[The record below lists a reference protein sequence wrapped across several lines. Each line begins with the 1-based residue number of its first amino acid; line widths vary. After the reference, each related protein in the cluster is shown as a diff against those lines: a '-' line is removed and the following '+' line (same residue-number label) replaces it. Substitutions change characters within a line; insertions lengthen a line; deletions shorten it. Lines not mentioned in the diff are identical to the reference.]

1 VSPPIWHHH
10 DFILCCVQREEAGKS
25 PCPSSESTTEVIAQK
40 ALNVADTAPRVP
52 MGQYPPS
59 PGLPLDRA
67 QLKREI
73 HAQLK
78 RVGCYRGAID
88 GQWSSTVRRSTQL
101 IAPAPVTL
109 LPV

>member
-1 VSPPIWHHH
+1 
-10 DFILCCVQREEAGKS
+10 
-25 PCPSSESTTEVIAQK
+25 
-40 ALNVADTAPRVP
+40 

>member
-1 VSPPIWHHH
+1 
-10 DFILCCVQREEAGKS
+10 
-25 PCPSSESTTEVIAQK
+25 
-40 ALNVADTAPRVP
+40 

-78 RVGCYRGAID
+78 RVGCYRGAIAMVN
-88 GQWSSTVRRSTQL
+88 GPQRSVGPL
-101 IAPAPVTL
+101 N
-109 LPV
+109 